1 MSHTWPRLEVVM
13 VVSWKNVP
21 TVKWV
26 RDYSKEE
33 IAAEQLGELQKKLE
47 RAMREVQ
54 SIQTHTGNPQ
64 LPSLAFNKGRK
75 EAAEKEI
82 AEVLLEMSNI
92 RMRLLS

>member
-1 MSHTWPRLEVVM
+1 MCHAWPRLEVVM
-13 VVSWKNVP
+13 VLSWKNVS
-21 TVKWV
+21 TVKWI

-54 SIQTHTGNPQ
+54 SIQTHTESTQ

-75 EAAEKEI
+75 EAAAKEI
-82 AEVLLEMSNI
+82 ADVLLEMSNI
-92 RMRLLS
+92 RIRLLS